1 MKKINKLKE
10 LLNLSKLLRKCRA
23 ILILCL
29 VAISVSACTKNI
41 LGLGNP
47 NLKYSDVLKC
57 VIMTDEEIDFIS
69 DQTLDMILYNNELI
83 CEDE

>member
-1 MKKINKLKE
+1 ML
-10 LLNLSKLLRKCRA
+10 
-23 ILILCL
+23 
-29 VAISVSACTKNI
+29 SVSGCGGNI

-57 VIMTDEEIDFIS
+57 VRPTDAEIDFMT

-83 CEDE
+83 CEDG

>member
-1 MKKINKLKE
+1 M
-10 LLNLSKLLRKCRA
+10 
-23 ILILCL
+23 
-29 VAISVSACTKNI
+29 
-41 LGLGNP
+41 GNP

-57 VIMTDEEIDFIS
+57 VMMTDEEIDFIS